1 MENISFNTLHSGSSI
16 IIAIIGL
23 YFIVKTWIIWQYID
37 IDVLKARVFLN
48 KKFLKRN
55 WRYIFLS
62 GASQAIHQFVE
73 LLLSLN
79 YLAKTPLVEQISGIL
94 EIMALGFL
102 VLLTYEWYIVLKP
115 KTKTPNAL

>member
-94 EIMALGFL
+94 EIMALVFL

>member
-1 MENISFNTLHSGSSI
+1 MFEEEMENISFNTLHSGSSI

-94 EIMALGFL
+94 EIMALVFL
-102 VLLTYEWYIVLKP
+102 
-115 KTKTPNAL
+115 